1 MRINIHDKF
10 KSWRHFI
17 KFVKGLY
24 RSLDKKG
31 VEIKSICIYANIVD
45 KESQKSTSLY
55 LRDKDNKLLGEVG
68 IDVGYFEWLN
78 HGYDGMILQY
88 KLEDELLNQ
97 AQYNYERKKSER
109 KIFDDKEEKHFE
121 ENYLPVTC
129 ETKGGKK
136 AKVFTTIFEM
146 QKRGFNWKFVKK
158 AIDSGKCYKNK
169 RWKIKNFQK
178 TLDKSEN

>member
-17 KFVKGLY
+17 KFVKGVY

-31 VEIKSICIYANIVD
+31 VEIKSICVYANIVD

-55 LRDKDNKLLGEVG
+55 LRDEDGKMLGEVG

-78 HGYDGMILQY
+78 HEYDGMILQY

-97 AQYNYERKKSER
+97 TQYNYERKQNER
-109 KIFDDKEEKHFE
+109 KILNDKEEKEFE
-121 ENYLPVTC
+121 EKYLPIIC

-136 AKVFTTIFEM
+136 VRTFTTILEM
-146 QKRGFNWKFVKK
+146 QTRGYNWKFIKK
-158 AIDSGKCYKNK
+158 AIDNNKCYKNK
-169 RWKIKNFQK
+169 IWE
-178 TLDKSEN
+178 SEKF

>member
-31 VEIKSICIYANIVD
+31 VEIKSICVYANIVD

-55 LRDKDNKLLGEVG
+55 LQDEDDKMLGEVG
-68 IDVGYFEWLN
+68 IDAGYFEWLN

-97 AQYNYERKKSER
+97 AQYNYKRKQNES
-109 KIFDDKEEKHFE
+109 KILNSKEEKEFE
-121 ENYLPVTC
+121 EKYLPVTC

-136 AKVFTTIFEM
+136 VKTFTTISEIQM
-146 QKRGFNWKFVKK
+146 RGYNWKFVKR
-158 AIDSGKCYKNK
+158 AIDNNKCYKNK
-169 RWKIKNFQK
+169 IWKSEKFQK
-178 TLDKSEN
+178 NS

>member
-24 RSLDKKG
+24 RSLDKRG
-31 VEIKSICIYANIVD
+31 VEIKSICVYANIVD

-55 LRDKDNKLLGEVG
+55 LCDEDDKMLGEVG
-68 IDVGYFEWLN
+68 IDAGYFEWLN
-78 HGYDGMILQY
+78 HEYDGMILQY

-121 ENYLPVTC
+121 DNYLPVTC
-129 ETKGGKK
+129 ETKGGR
-136 AKVFTTIFEM
+136 KVKIFTTISEM
-146 QKRGFNWKFVKK
+146 QKRGYNWKFVKK
-158 AIDSGKCYKNK
+158 AIDNDRCYKNK
-169 RWKIKNFQK
+169 IW
-178 TLDKSEN
+178 KSEKLFKNS

>member
-10 KSWRHFI
+10 KSWRHFV
-17 KFVKGLY
+17 KFVKELY
-24 RSLDKKG
+24 RSLDQKG
-31 VEIKSICIYANIVD
+31 VEIKSLCIYVNIAN
-45 KESQKSTSLY
+45 KESQKSTELC
-55 LRDKDNKLLGEVG
+55 LRDKNGEVLGEVG
-68 IDVGYFEWLN
+68 IDAGYFEWLN
-78 HGYDGMILQY
+78 HGYDGMIFQY

-136 AKVFTTIFEM
+136 VKVFTTIFEM

-158 AIDSGKCYKNK
+158 AIDNNKCYKNK
-169 RWKIKNFQK
+169 IW
-178 TLDKSEN
+178 KSEKFFKNS